1 MGTSSGDTI
10 YQNGTYYFINLE
22 YEAVGE
28 VALAINGTILT
39 QGIDY
44 VRVGE
49 KLIQLIKPLY
59 TDTDNLNTTDVINLY
74 YLTPYMVVAN
84 ASVKTPQLVVQ
95 YDKTLNYQE
104 ELELNVRDMSGNTV
118 QTLTKK
124 MKLQDYG
131 TKAFT
136 FTIEV
141 PYPGTYTY
149 NVISKR
155 EYPLLIGKTFT
166 QNNSTRNI
174 KFVMDNTVFYSPYN
188 LPRSATGSSVTY
200 Y

>member
-1 MGTSSGDTI
+1 
-10 YQNGTYYFINLE
+10 
-22 YEAVGE
+22 
-28 VALAINGTILT
+28 
-39 QGIDY
+39 
-44 VRVGE
+44 
-49 KLIQLIKPLY
+49 
-59 TDTDNLNTTDVINLY
+59 
-74 YLTPYMVVAN
+74 MVVSN

-104 ELELNVRDMSGNTV
+104 EVELNVRDMSGNTV

-141 PYPGTYTY
+141 PHPGTYTY

-174 KFVMDNTVFYSPYN
+174 KFVMDSTVFYSPYN